1 MAQLEVQHRAASVVG
16 VAEDMAEALR
26 GLHLVAL
33 AHRYLVEAGIDGEI
47 LVENAPAGIEV
58 FDLAGMR
65 RYSSAASSARIQLP
79 AGIYVVRS
87 GAEVSKVAVK

>member
-16 VAEDMAEALR
+16 VAEDMEALR